1 MHLKRTSTK
10 DFNEGSAPSLSDL
23 RGSGALEQLSH
34 NVYSLERNQQSEKG
48 NEKFCSVLRVLKT
61 RYGFE
66 TGKADTLEYNR
77 VLGRNQLCTNFPVET
92 GDFGSSASYASEPQ
106 KF

>member
-1 MHLKRTSTK
+1 VGIISIVHLKRKIGK
-10 DFNEGSAPSLSDL
+10 DFNEGGSPSLSDL

-34 NVYSLERNQQSEKG
+34 NVYSLERNQQSEEGPK
-48 NEKFCSVLRVLKT
+48 KYQSIIRVLKT

-77 VLGRNQLCTNFPVET
+77 VTGRNELCKTQEEPAFPPLT
-92 GDFGSSASYASEPQ
+92 EPV